1 MKKDGMYRFNL
12 QFGASSVE
20 EIRVGEF
27 LESLGHKK
35 SAVLIQALI
44 EFLNHHPE
52 FESGD
57 RRRSIQINK
66 IPIGSLEDEIRRLIE
81 ERLSGID
88 IASLSN
94 PAIEEA
100 ATVSQDIVDM
110 LGDLDLFTF

>member
-12 QFGASSVE
+12 QFGTSSVE

-27 LESLGHKK
+27 LESLGRKK

-44 EFLNHHPE
+44 EYLNHHPE

-57 RRRSIQINK
+57 RSRSIQINK
-66 IPIGSLEDEIRRLIE
+66 IPIGTLENEIRRLIE

-94 PAIEEA
+94 TTIAEA
-100 ATVSQDIVDM
+100 TDVSQDIVDM
-110 LGDLDLFTF
+110 LEDLDLFTF